1 MFRVFF
7 LLLALLFSALSYGA
21 DQPKSLAKGEGF
33 QSRDYILGPGDTVRI
48 SVYGSPD
55 MLTEARLSAAGT
67 MTFPLIGEIKLGGI
81 TPTASE
87 RKISDL
93 LEKGGFLK
101 KAQVNLL
108 VVQFQS
114 HVVSVLG
121 DVYKPGKYALDRP
134 SQLSDVLA
142 LAGGVTPNGSDI
154 VTLIRTEDGNSN
166 RYTYDLRTLM
176 LSADA
181 NSNPKVMAEDIIF
194 VNAREVSV
202 LGQVNR
208 PGKYSVVSGVR
219 NVTDFLS
226 QAGGIAVNGS
236 DKIIVITNRNGKSE
250 KLEIDID
257 QLYRSGN
264 SSANIELSNGDSIY
278 VPRAPVF
285 YIYGEVQRPGAFR
298 LEKDLNLAQ
307 AISLGGG
314 ISPRGTERGIK
325 IKRQIKGQ
333 MKTIDAEQSELI
345 QADDVV
351 YVSESLF

>member
-1 MFRVFF
+1 MLRFF
-7 LLLALLFSALSYGA
+7 LIIAFFFLSFASQAAEPAGVGSKNA
-21 DQPKSLAKGEGF
+21 SLESKA
-33 QSRDYILGPGDTVRI
+33 YILGPGDSVRI
-48 SVYGSPD
+48 SVYGNPD
-55 MLTEARLSAAGT
+55 MLTEARLSATGT
-67 MTFPLIGEIKLGGI
+67 ITFPLIGEIKLGGM
-81 TPTASE
+81 TANASE
-87 RKISDL
+87 KKVSEL

-101 KAQVNLL
+101 KAQVNVL

-114 HVVSVLG
+114 QLVSVLG

-154 VTLIRTEDGNSN
+154 VTLIRTEDGKSN
-166 RYTYDLRTLM
+166 KYTYDLRTLM
-176 LSADA
+176 SVADTE
-181 NSNPKVMAEDIIF
+181 SNPKVMGDDIVF

-219 NVTDFLS
+219 NVIDFLS
-226 QAGGIAVNGS
+226 QAGGISPNGS
-236 DKIIVITNRNGKSE
+236 DKIIVMTNRNGKSV
-250 KLEIDID
+250 KQEIDVD
-257 QLYRSGN
+257 QLYRNGDTT
-264 SSANIELSNGDSIY
+264 ANIELTNGDSIY
-278 VPRAPVF
+278 VPRAPLF

-298 LEKDLNLAQ
+298 LEKDLNLSQ

-325 IKRQIKGQ
+325 IKRQVKGVL
-333 MKTIDAEQSELI
+333 KTIDAEQSDLI